1 MNWALSSTATR
12 RVVDAPTRMF
22 HWLLALCFTGAWLTS
37 ESERWQVVHAAL
49 GYTMLALLV
58 FRLLYGWLGPRP
70 VRWTSWA
77 TKLRSGWTWC
87 KSLRRVSDVWD
98 VNFSASQNFGL
109 VLATTGLMVLP
120 LPLLLSGHVL
130 YLGSADWL
138 EDVHE
143 AAADAML
150 LLVFA
155 HLGLLFMT
163 SVLRGTNLALPMW
176 RGCVPGSGPDLVASA
191 RVWLA
196 IVLLVASVGFGF
208 WAVL

>member
-98 VNFSASQNFGL
+98 VNFSAGQNFGL
-109 VLATTGLMVLP
+109 LLATTGLMVLP

-130 YLGSADWL
+130 YVGSADWL

-143 AAADAML
+143 AMADAML

-155 HLGLLFMT
+155 HLGLLLVT

-176 RGCVPGSGPDLVASA
+176 RGRVTGSGPDLVASA

>member
-1 MNWALSSTATR
+1 MSQALPSKATR

-22 HWLLALCFTGAWLTS
+22 HWLFAVCFTGAWLTS
-37 ESERWQVVHAAL
+37 ESERLQMVHVAL
-49 GYTMLALLV
+49 GYAMLALLA
-58 FRLLYGWLGPRP
+58 FRLLYGWWGPRP
-70 VRWTSWA
+70 VQWSSLV

-87 KSLRRVSDVWD
+87 RSWRGITDVEG
-98 VNFSASQNFGL
+98 VNFTAGQNFLL

-130 YLGSADWL
+130 YVGSTDWL
-138 EDVHE
+138 EEAHE
-143 AAADAML
+143 VMADAML

-155 HLGLLFMT
+155 HLGLLLVI
-163 SVLRGTNLALPMW
+163 SVLRASNLALPMW
-176 RGCVPGSGPDLVASA
+176 CGRVMGRGPDLITHP

-196 IVLLVASVGFGF
+196 VVLLMCSVAFAG